1 MNEGKISE
9 ETFKLC
15 ETERQEAL
23 GYFDQYWKHS
33 TALRNWFVVY
43 GVGALALVVTH
54 NSLFSQITIKKILIG
69 SIIVGIALQILL
81 ALLNKIVH
89 WYVFWGKNIKQ
100 FQNTR
105 CYRVC
110 EWASKKFEIDI
121 VMDILTII
129 AYGVACAA
137 FIRSLFMY
145 Q

>member
-15 ETERQEAL
+15 EIGRQEAL

-54 NSLFSQITIKKILIG
+54 DSLFPQITAKKILIG

-89 WYVFWGKNIKQ
+89 WYVFWGKNLKK
-100 FQNTR
+100 FQDTK
-105 CYRVC
+105 CYRKC
-110 EWASKKFEIDI
+110 KWISEKFEIDI
-121 VMDILTII
+121 TIDVLTII

-137 FIRSLFMY
+137 FVYSLF
-145 Q
+145 QQ